1 MSVTGF
7 TGIRVGMMQTTELNN
22 ATPVTL
28 TPPADADYIFL
39 EVHAHDMRITY
50 DGSAPTTTVGFK
62 FNKDVTYRVDVGLG
76 TTIRAIALSGTP
88 SCYWQA
94 FRVKRDDNT

>member
-7 TGIRVGMMQTTELNN
+7 TGIRVGTMQTTALNT
-22 ATPVTL
+22 ATAVTL

-39 EVHAHDMRITY
+39 ECHQHDLRLTY

-62 FNKDVTYRVDVGLG
+62 FNKDVTYRVDVGLN
-76 TTIRAIALSGTP
+76 TTLRVIAMEGNP
-88 SCYWQA
+88 NCYWQA